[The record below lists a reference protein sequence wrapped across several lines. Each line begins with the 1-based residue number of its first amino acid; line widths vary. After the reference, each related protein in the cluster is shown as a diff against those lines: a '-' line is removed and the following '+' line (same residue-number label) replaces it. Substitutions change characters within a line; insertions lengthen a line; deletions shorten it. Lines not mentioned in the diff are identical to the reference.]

1 MAELSTT
8 TLKLDRGVK
17 ERVQRIASARRRSPH
32 WIMLEAVEQYLER
45 EEKREQLRQD
55 ALAAWADYETTGLHL
70 TAEEADAWLAKL
82 EAGKRAA
89 IPKCHG

>member
-17 ERVQRIASARRRSPH
+17 ERMQRIASARRRSPH

-55 ALAAWADYETTGLHL
+55 ALAAWADYETTGRHL